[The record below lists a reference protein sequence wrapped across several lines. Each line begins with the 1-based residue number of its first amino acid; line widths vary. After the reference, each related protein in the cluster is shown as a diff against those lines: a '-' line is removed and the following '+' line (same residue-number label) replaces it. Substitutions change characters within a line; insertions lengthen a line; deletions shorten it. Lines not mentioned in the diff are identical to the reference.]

1 MTIGSSPFL
10 TADVDETIGFNANH
24 APVLRF
30 STPGEI
36 VTARLELVRRRVLSG
51 YYCSPA
57 IAAEVARRLM
67 EQPPRRERK

>member
-1 MTIGSSPFL
+1 MRAWIATFILAGCAPASAEPKQ
-10 TADVDETIGFNANH
+10 TA
-24 APVLRF
+24 AP
-30 STPGEI
+30 PGEI

-51 YYCSPA
+51 YYGSPA